1 MKLAYMVEKK
11 DIIKLIGDCDD
22 LIKGL
27 ESDIRSVNT
36 RKSRKKDKKGST
48 YNEEIR
54 ELIRDCDEVITSI
67 EADLALARRDLKR
80 TKRSIYI
87 KEVRQNKEFKAECAE
102 LIQGIYLDISAI
114 KLKYPFKQKEMLKRC
129 DNLLKEL
136 ENGLQM
142 EIDISL

>member
-1 MKLAYMVEKK
+1 MLFQIQTWLALKTKMSRKEIKPTEEGMEDDNDDDPGVTKLMS
-11 DIIKLIGDCDD
+11 DCDD

-67 EADLALARRDLKR
+67 EADLAQVRRDLKR

-87 KEVRQNKEFKAECAE
+87 REVRQNKEFKAECAE
-102 LIQGIYLDISAI
+102 LVQGIYLDIFAI
-114 KLKYPFKQKEMLKRC
+114 KL
-129 DNLLKEL
+129 N
-136 ENGLQM
+136 
-142 EIDISL
+142 